1 MAKLRGRSKFNNV
14 AVTIDHVLIKPNFK
28 CGAVH
33 MYDVKLKRKGLA
45 NNKEIWLIKRHGATH
60 GGFKN

>member
-28 CGAVH
+28 VWSCF
-33 MYDVKLKRKGLA
+33 VKLKRKGLA